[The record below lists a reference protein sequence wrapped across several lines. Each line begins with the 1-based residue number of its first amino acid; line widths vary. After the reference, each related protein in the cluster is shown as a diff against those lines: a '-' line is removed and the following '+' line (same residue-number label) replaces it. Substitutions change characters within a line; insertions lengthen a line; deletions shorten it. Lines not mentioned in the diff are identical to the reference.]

1 MTSLEKLKSVR
12 ERDLKKKKNN
22 LHSVIATMKWND
34 DKNKKY
40 YDK

>member
-1 MTSLEKLKSVR
+1 VLEKEIL
-12 ERDLKKKKNN
+12 KKKNN

>member
-12 ERDLKKKKNN
+12 ERDLKKKNN